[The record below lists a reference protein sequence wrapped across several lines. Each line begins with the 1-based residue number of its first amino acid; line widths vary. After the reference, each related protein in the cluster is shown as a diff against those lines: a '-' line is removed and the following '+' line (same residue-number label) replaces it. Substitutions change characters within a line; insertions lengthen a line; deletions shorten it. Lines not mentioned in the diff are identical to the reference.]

1 MFLRKLKIN
10 DNQKQMKQEGA
21 KNIIRMIPK
30 IIKRIKV

>member
-10 DNQKQMKQEGA
+10 DNEKQNKQEA
-21 KNIIRMIPK
+21 VKDIIRMIPK